1 MTNSASLIRQVKSK
15 NRLSNG
21 MICLKVLFDLIPQ
34 VFIVHLIGLVL
45 AGQLTINRIVIVSG
59 YMLLC
64 PAVKAVCG
72 CCAVWKAHEAAY
84 NSLSDLRIQII
95 NHLKK
100 LPLGFFQERK
110 IGDLVSIVHHDVE
123 QVEIYLAHGLP
134 EIMSAALLPAVIFFI
149 MLFIEWR
156 LALLMIC
163 GLPLMWATKMISA
176 PLWEKNFKIFTD
188 KSKEMQ
194 ENLIEY
200 VANISVVKAFAKEE
214 TKTEKTLRSSRDY
227 IYWVK
232 KSMSGISVPMGLID
246 LFMESGVVLVM
257 IFGLKLLTAG
267 EIAVRD
273 FILSIIFGSAFTSA
287 IVKTATLQHY
297 GIVFNQ
303 AMSGIGSI
311 LNVSAPGKSASAG
324 PVYAGDIEIRGVEF
338 AYARDR
344 DILKN
349 IRLTFKKGSRNALVG
364 SSGCGKST
372 LANLMMGFWEPDRG
386 TIAIN
391 GKNIAAFSER
401 QLNSLFASVQQE
413 VFLFNLSIEENI
425 RIGNPTATKDE
436 IIAAAKKA
444 RIHEL
449 IMSLPK
455 GYETTVGEAGVRFS
469 GGEKQRIS
477 IARTILKDAPIL
489 ILDEATSAIDSEN
502 ESEIQAAITEM
513 SLDKTVILI
522 SHHLNAIESA
532 DQIVVMDKGTIVD
545 SGKHNELVTRCEL
558 YRNMIQSR
566 KKADRW
572 VIKEERA

>member
-1 MTNSASLIRQVKSK
+1 MTTPANLIRQVKSK
-15 NRLSNG
+15 NRFSNG
-21 MICLKVLFDLIPQ
+21 MICLEVLFDLIPQ
-34 VFIVHLIGLVL
+34 VLIVHLIGLVFSN
-45 AGQLTINRIVIVSG
+45 QLTTNKIVIIAG

-64 PAVKAVCG
+64 LAIKALCG
-72 CCAVWKAHEAAY
+72 YSAVWKAHEAAY

-95 NHLKK
+95 SHLKK

-110 IGDLVSIVHHDVE
+110 IGNLVSIVHHDVE

-134 EIMSAALLPAVIFFI
+134 EIMAATLLPAAILLI
-149 MLFIEWR
+149 MFFIEWR
-156 LALLMIC
+156 LALLMVC
-163 GLPLMWATKMISA
+163 GLPFMWITKTVSA

-188 KSKEMQ
+188 RTKEMQ

-200 VANISVVKAFAKEE
+200 VTNITVVKAFGKDE
-214 TKTEKTLRSSRDY
+214 TRTEKTLQSSRDY
-227 IYWVK
+227 VYWVR
-232 KSMSGISVPMGLID
+232 KSMAGISVPMALID

-257 IFGLKLLTAG
+257 IFGLKFLASG
-267 EIAVRD
+267 EIAARE
-273 FILSIIFGSAFTSA
+273 FILSMIFGAAFTSS

-311 LNVSAPGKSASAG
+311 LNVSAPERSASAD
-324 PVYAGDIEIRGVEF
+324 PVHDGDIEIRELEF
-338 AYARDR
+338 AYGRGQDT
-344 DILKN
+344 LKN

-372 LANLMMGFWEPDRG
+372 LANLLMRFWEPDRG

-391 GKNIAAFSER
+391 GKNIAALSER
-401 QLNSLFASVQQE
+401 QLNSLFACVQQE
-413 VFLFNLSIEENI
+413 TFLFNLSIEENI
-425 RIGNPTATKDE
+425 RIGKPTASKDE
-436 IIAAAKKA
+436 IISAAKKA

-455 GYETTVGEAGVRFS
+455 RYETTAGEAGVKFS

-502 ESEIQAAITEM
+502 ETEIQAAITEM

-522 SHHLNAIESA
+522 SHHLNTIESV
-532 DQIVVMDKGTIVD
+532 DQIVVMDEGTVVD
-545 SGKHNELVTRCEL
+545 SGSHDELIARCGL
-558 YRNMIQSR
+558 YRNMVQCR
-566 KKADRW
+566 EKADRW
-572 VIKEERA
+572 AIKEERA